1 MILNAMIIVLKILQY
16 SLKKARKSF
25 RYSLRPHKYMNL
37 SFTFATIRT
46 LFGFLFRFASFRHF
60 FRFFSRQN
68 ETILEI
74 IQLFYIF
81 VCLKQQNMSTIGQR
95 RKHIL
100 DHIRKDGFV
109 KVSELAEALG
119 VTQTTIRKDLR
130 FLEAQGVLQRAHG
143 SAIPPSQQMV
153 DINLSA
159 KKLINFEAKQKIAAK
174 AASLIEADDS
184 ILIASG
190 STITLFAEA
199 LKPKVRLNVVSIS
212 VNISAQL
219 GDIPGISV
227 MQVGG
232 ILYGNTLS
240 VLGAEASNTI
250 ENLFCSK
257 VFFGVDGIDL
267 DYGLTCGTG
276 EEASITK
283 KMMQSSQTSIV
294 LSDSSKIGQRGFARI
309 CEVEDIDILITDSGI
324 SEEARQRIEKLGVNL
339 IIVDL

>member
-1 MILNAMIIVLKILQY
+1 
-16 SLKKARKSF
+16 
-25 RYSLRPHKYMNL
+25 
-37 SFTFATIRT
+37 
-46 LFGFLFRFASFRHF
+46 
-60 FRFFSRQN
+60 
-68 ETILEI
+68 
-74 IQLFYIF
+74 
-81 VCLKQQNMSTIGQR
+81 MSTLGQR

-100 DHIRKDGFV
+100 EHIRKDGFV
-109 KVSELAEALG
+109 KVSELADALG
-119 VTQTTIRKDLR
+119 VTQTTIRKDLK

-143 SAIPPSQQMV
+143 SAISPSQQIM

-159 KKLINFEAKQKIAAK
+159 KKLINFEAKQKIAQK

-199 LKPKVRLNVVSIS
+199 LKPKGRLNIVSIS

-219 GDIPGISV
+219 GDVPGITV

-232 ILYGNTLS
+232 ILYTNTFS

-267 DYGLTCGTG
+267 EYGLTCGTG
-276 EEASITK
+276 EEARITK
-283 KMMQSSQTSIV
+283 KMMQSSQTKIV

-309 CEVEDIDILITDSGI
+309 CEVEEIDILITDSGI
-324 SEEARQRIEKLGVNL
+324 SEEARQRIEKLGIKL
-339 IIVDL
+339 IIAD